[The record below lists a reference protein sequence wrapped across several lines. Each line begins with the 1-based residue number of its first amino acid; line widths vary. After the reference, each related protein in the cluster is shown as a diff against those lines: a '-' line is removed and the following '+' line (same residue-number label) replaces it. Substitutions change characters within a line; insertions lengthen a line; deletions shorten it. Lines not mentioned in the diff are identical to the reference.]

1 MGIICAAR
9 QKRME
14 LKAKVDK
21 QTVHRQAG
29 GGIVVEK
36 KITGTVKE
44 DLAARRQRGKGAP
57 QLVPASALRELEK
70 EQTKRV
76 RAINQKANEACDK
89 LKQRIAELEGKRGA
103 ARPRAARDGIP
114 ID

>member
-1 MGIICAAR
+1 
-9 QKRME
+9 ME
-14 LKAKVDK
+14 LKAKVDR
-21 QTVHRQAG
+21 QTVHRQPG

-44 DLAARRQRGKGAP
+44 SLAAKRQRGKGAP

-89 LKQRIAELEGKRGA
+89 LRQKIVELEGKRGA
-103 ARPRAARDGIP
+103 RPKAAARDGVP